1 LSRFESWSGNIE
13 ISDFGFLISDLL
25 PDKNRNPIVF
35 YTGLVDVKWLGDG
48 GYKSEIEHSKFEI
61 QKKMPLQFNTVKLFA
76 GSGSQE
82 LSQHIAASYGQEL
95 GDVVL
100 SRFSDGEFQPHFNE
114 SIRGCDV
121 FLIQSTHQPT
131 DNLMELLMMIDAARR
146 ASAHYIIA
154 VIPYFG
160 LARQDRKDKPR
171 VAIGSKLVANLLVA
185 AGINRIM
192 TMDLHAAQI
201 QAFFDVPVDHLD
213 ASIIF
218 VPYIKS
224 LELGNITIASPDMGG
239 SYRARSFAKFFNAEV
254 VICDK
259 RRKRANEIESM
270 TIIGDVTDQDIVLID
285 DICDTAGTLAK
296 AAGLIMERGARS
308 VRAVCTHPVLSG
320 KAYETIENSALTE
333 LIVTDTIPLKHSS
346 PKIRVLTTADLF
358 AKAISNVN
366 EHGSISQ
373 LFKVD

>member
-1 LSRFESWSGNIE
+1 
-13 ISDFGFLISDLL
+13 
-25 PDKNRNPIVF
+25 
-35 YTGLVDVKWLGDG
+35 
-48 GYKSEIEHSKFEI
+48 
-61 QKKMPLQFNTVKLFA
+61 MPQQFNPVKLF
-76 GSGSQE
+76 SGSATIALAE
-82 LSQHIAASYGQEL
+82 KIAAAYGQNL
-95 GDVVL
+95 GEAGL

-114 SIRGCDV
+114 SVRGSDV
-121 FLIQSTHQPT
+121 FLIQSTNPPT
-131 DNLMELLMMIDAARR
+131 DNLMELLMMTDAARR
-146 ASAHYIIA
+146 ASAHYVTA

-160 LARQDRKDKPR
+160 LARQDRKDRPR

-185 AGINRIM
+185 AGINRVM

-201 QAFFDVPVDHLD
+201 QGFFDIPVDHMD
-213 ASIIF
+213 ASVIF

-224 LELGNITIASPDMGG
+224 LGLGNLTIASPDMGG
-239 SYRARSFAKFFNAEV
+239 SYRARTFAKFFNAEV

-270 TIIGDVTDQDIVLID
+270 TLIGDVTDQDIVLID

-296 AAGLIMERGARS
+296 AASLIMERGARS

-320 KAYETIENSALTE
+320 KAYETIENSVLTE
-333 LIVTDTIPLKHSS
+333 LIVTDTIPLKQESS
-346 PKIRVLTTADLF
+346 KIRVLSTAELF
-358 AKAISNVN
+358 ASAITNVN